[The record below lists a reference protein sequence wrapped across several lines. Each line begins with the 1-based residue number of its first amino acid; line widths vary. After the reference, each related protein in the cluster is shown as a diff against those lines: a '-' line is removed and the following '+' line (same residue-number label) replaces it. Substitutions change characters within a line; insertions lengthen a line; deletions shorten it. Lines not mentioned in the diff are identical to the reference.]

1 MGSGSQGSP
10 EPLLL
15 GASLVGRGFV
25 KFFVTVRA
33 EMMWSNDFGNLCFI
47 TISGR
52 CTLDGGKGQL
62 ITVSG
67 AHWRVGE
74 GVLKGGHVLTV

>member
-47 TISGR
+47 TISG
-52 CTLDGGKGQL
+52 
-62 ITVSG
+62 
-67 AHWRVGE
+67 AHWMGA
-74 GVLKGGHVLTV
+74 GGN